1 MQTEGETKGCCKF
14 SDALEITCH
23 PPSLLSSSFPWKENT
38 KTLNIH
44 KQGERK
50 IRPYENIMQLLSHNN
65 NQAFNNI
72 QQMIC
77 NGWWTNWNLMFIL
90 FFSSDW
96 IKKSKKP
103 ADFAYFT
110 QWPNFEAASS
120 QTSQLPQFFHLV
132 PQWGKSTQ
140 WHKTCISPLSFPL
153 QWGKSIQRHSGEN
166 PPVPQWGKSVQWHRG
181 EMNQT
186 VQEIQHPWT
195 SLVASILSHT
205 VSVHYYNHYL
215 YRYCHRQLVLV
226 TFSQFHQ
233 PTCCFIYK
241 GSAYWPPLGGGNK
254 NLLAPPGGA
263 NKNLLAPPQIIF

>member
-1 MQTEGETKGCCKF
+1 
-14 SDALEITCH
+14 
-23 PPSLLSSSFPWKENT
+23 
-38 KTLNIH
+38 
-44 KQGERK
+44 
-50 IRPYENIMQLLSHNN
+50 MQLLSHNN
-65 NQAFNNI
+65 NHAFNDI
-72 QQMIC
+72 QQTIC

-120 QTSQLPQFFHLV
+120 QTSQLPQFFH
-132 PQWGKSTQ
+132 
-140 WHKTCISPLSFPL
+140 
-153 QWGKSIQRHSGEN
+153 
-166 PPVPQWGKSVQWHRG
+166 PVPQWGKSVQWHRG

-241 GSAYWPPLGGGNK
+241 WYHFQVRPW
-254 NLLAPPGGA
+254 NLSRLPYAHCAACTAQLMLQNLAFA
-263 NKNLLAPPQIIF
+263 LVLKTLLMPNVRFNTTICISYIGIWNILWK